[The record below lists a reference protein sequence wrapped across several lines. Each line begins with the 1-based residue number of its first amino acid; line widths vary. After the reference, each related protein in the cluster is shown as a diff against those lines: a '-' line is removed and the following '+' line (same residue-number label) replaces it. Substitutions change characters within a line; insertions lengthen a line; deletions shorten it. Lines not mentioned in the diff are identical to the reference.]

1 MNRVL
6 NKRILR
12 DLKANFM
19 RCLALFLLIVMG
31 MYIIVSVVG
40 AAETIITESVRQ
52 AEENMVEDGRF
63 SVFIP
68 LSSEQENELSDSGIT
83 IEKVFHIDVESADN
97 SVIRLMKNRKNID
110 LIKLDFGSLA
120 GNENQIVLE
129 KRYCEEHNISVG
141 NTIEIAGKS
150 FIVTGIGT
158 VPDYDMPT
166 REFSDTAVEST
177 LFGLGFVTDEQYE
190 QIKSSGCVKTE
201 EYCYS
206 YRLNGA
212 ISHSGLKEKLKA
224 FKFDYN
230 DIEDKY
236 FREMIEETLGK
247 KENIQEGINELSD
260 GAEELSDGIGEI
272 GSHSGELTDGAEKI
286 FDSFLLQAN
295 SSLAAMGMTEK
306 LTRYNYGEILDNYIS
321 LTNSAEL
328 ISLKNTLDSLKDFS
342 DGITDYTNGVSEAYD
357 GSEELSEGVAELK
370 TETDELLDD
379 FFEIDI
385 DNLTSFTEAG
395 DNPRI
400 LAAAGDM
407 QMNKNVGL
415 IAGVIVMILFT
426 YVISVF
432 VIHQIQ
438 CESSVIGAL
447 YALGA
452 KKRNLISHYIC
463 LPTVITFLGGII
475 GAALGFSKFGI
486 PYQMADTYSYYSV
499 PKLETIYPI
508 YLIIYAVVMPPIIS
522 VIVNSIVINKRL
534 SQTAL
539 SLIKNEQ
546 KLSNRS
552 RIDLGKMKF
561 IRRFQ
566 VRQMLREARTGIT
579 VVFGMVISLLIFM
592 MGLDCEVLCVNIGK
606 DNAKDTKFEYMYTL
620 KYPEKTVPENAEAC
634 YIESLSKTEM
644 GYTLDI
650 SIVGIDDDNK
660 YYGVTPVNGK
670 SSIIIGSS
678 VAQKYGLKVG
688 DKLILT
694 DSANDMDYAFTIKE
708 IADYSVGL
716 SVFMDID
723 SMRELF
729 EQEND
734 YYNMLL
740 SDEALDIDEGR
751 IYAVTTRSDIERSS
765 SVFTG
770 LMKPMVTMMISV
782 SLIIFCV
789 VMYLMM
795 NVMIERA
802 SFGISLIKIFGFR
815 TGEVKKLYL
824 NGNTLIVA
832 LGAIVGIPIAKM
844 LMDKMYPSFIAN
856 ISCGMNLAFPWYYYA
871 LIFVGIM
878 LVYFAVNSMLV
889 FKLKKIT
896 PVEVLKNRE

>member
-19 RCLALFLLIVMG
+19 RYLALFLLIVMG

-40 AAETIITESVRQ
+40 AAETIITESARH
-52 AEENMVEDGRF
+52 AEENKVEDGRF
-63 SVFIP
+63 SVFLP
-68 LSSEQENELSDSGIT
+68 LTAEQENELSDSGIT
-83 IEKVFHIDVESADN
+83 LKKMFHIDVEAADN
-97 SVIRLMKNRKNID
+97 SVIRLMKNRKNIN
-110 LIKLDFGSLA
+110 LIELDFGSSA
-120 GNENQIVLE
+120 ENENEIVLE

-141 NTIEIAGKS
+141 NTIEIAGTR
-150 FIVTGIGT
+150 FVVTGIGT
-158 VPDYDMPT
+158 APDYDMPT
-166 REFSDTAVEST
+166 REFSDTAIEST

-190 QIKSSGCVKTE
+190 QIKSSGSVKTE
-201 EYCYS
+201 EYCYA

-212 ISHSGLKEKLKA
+212 MSHDDLKEKLKE
-224 FKFDYN
+224 FEFDYS

-236 FREMIEETLGK
+236 FKEMIEDTIGK
-247 KENIQEGINELSD
+247 KEDMQEGINELSK
-260 GAEELSDGIGEI
+260 GANELVRGFEAAGFSQ
-272 GSHSGELTDGAEKI
+272 GELYSGAVKLADG
-286 FDSFLLQAN
+286 
-295 SSLAAMGMTEK
+295 T
-306 LTRYNYGEILDNYIS
+306 
-321 LTNSAEL
+321 AEL
-328 ISLKNTLDSLKDFS
+328 QSETGEFLD
-342 DGITDYTNGVSEAYD
+342 E
-357 GSEELSEGVAELK
+357 
-370 TETDELLDD
+370 
-379 FFEIDI
+379 FFDINI
-385 DNLTSFTEAG
+385 DNLTSFTEAE

-407 QMNKNVGL
+407 QMNKSVGL

-438 CESSVIGAL
+438 RESSVIGAL

-452 KKRNLISHYIC
+452 KKRNLISHYIF
-463 LPTVITFLGGII
+463 LPTVITFFGGII
-475 GAALGFSKFGI
+475 GSALGFSSLGI
-486 PYQMADTYSYYSV
+486 PYQMGDTYNYYSV
-499 PKLETIYPI
+499 PKLEVIYPL
-508 YLIIYAVVMPPIIS
+508 YLIIYAVVMPPVIS

-539 SLIKNEQ
+539 FLIKNEQ
-546 KLSNRS
+546 KLSNHS
-552 RIDLGKMKF
+552 KIDLGKMGF

-592 MGLDCEVLCVNIGK
+592 MGLDCFVLCENIRK
-606 DNAKDTKFEYMYTL
+606 DYSEDTKFEYMYTI

-634 YIESLSKTEM
+634 YTESLSKTEM
-644 GYTLDI
+644 GYTIDI
-650 SIVGIDDDNK
+650 SIIGIDDDNK
-660 YYGVTPVNGK
+660 YYGVAPVKGK
-670 SSIIIGSS
+670 SSIIVGSS
-678 VAQKYGLKVG
+678 VAQKYGLKDG

-694 DSANDMDYAFTIKE
+694 DSANDMDYAFTIKG

-729 EQEND
+729 GQEDN
-734 YYNMLL
+734 YYNILL
-740 SDEALDIDEGR
+740 SDKALDIDEGR
-751 IYAVTTRSDIERSS
+751 LYAVTTRSDIERSS
-765 SVFTG
+765 SVFTE

-782 SLIIFCV
+782 SIIIFCV

-815 TGEVKKLYL
+815 TGEAKKLYL

-832 LGAIVGIPIAKM
+832 IGAVVGIPLAK
-844 LMDKMYPSFIAN
+844 LIMDKMYPSFIAN
-856 ISCGMNLAFPWYYYA
+856 VSCGMNLTFPWYYYA
-871 LIFVGIM
+871 LIFAGIM
-878 LVYFAVNSMLV
+878 AVYFVVNSMLV
-889 FKLKKIT
+889 FKLKKIS
-896 PVEVLKNRE
+896 PAEVLKNRE

>member
-19 RCLALFLLIVMG
+19 RYLALFLLIVMG

-40 AAETIITESVRQ
+40 AAETIITESARH
-52 AEENMVEDGRF
+52 AEENKVEDGRF
-63 SVFIP
+63 SVFLP
-68 LSSEQENELSDSGIT
+68 LTAEQENELSDSGIT
-83 IEKVFHIDVESADN
+83 LEKMFHIDVEAADN

-110 LIKLDFGSLA
+110 LIELDFGSLA
-120 GNENQIVLE
+120 ENENEIVLE
-129 KRYCEEHNISVG
+129 KRYCEEHSISVG

-150 FIVTGIGT
+150 FTVTGIGT

-166 REFSDTAVEST
+166 REFSDTAVQSA
-177 LFGLGFVTDEQYE
+177 LFGPGFVTDKQYE
-190 QIKSSGCVKTE
+190 QIKLSGSVKTE
-201 EYCYS
+201 ENCYA

-212 ISHSGLKEKLKA
+212 MSHDDLKEKLKGYE
-224 FKFDYN
+224 FDYK

-236 FREMIEETLGK
+236 FREMLKDTLGNKEDIEE
-247 KENIQEGINELSD
+247 GISELSD
-260 GAEELSDGIGEI
+260 GSNELVKGFEAAGFTQ
-272 GSHSGELTDGAEKI
+272 GELYSGAVKLADG
-286 FDSFLLQAN
+286 
-295 SSLAAMGMTEK
+295 T
-306 LTRYNYGEILDNYIS
+306 
-321 LTNSAEL
+321 AEL
-328 ISLKNTLDSLKDFS
+328 QS
-342 DGITDYTNGVSEAYD
+342 
-357 GSEELSEGVAELK
+357 
-370 TETDELLDD
+370 ETDELLDE

-385 DNLTSFTEAG
+385 DNLTAFTEAG

-407 QMNKNVGL
+407 QMNKSVGL
-415 IAGVIVMILFT
+415 IAGIIVMILFT

-438 CESSVIGAL
+438 RESSVIGAL

-463 LPTVITFLGGII
+463 LPTVITFFGGII
-475 GAALGFSKFGI
+475 GSALGFSEIGI
-486 PYQMADTYSYYSV
+486 RSQMADTYCYYSV
-499 PKLETIYPI
+499 PKLDVIYPL
-508 YLIIYAVVMPPIIS
+508 YLIIYAVAMPPVIS

-552 RIDLGKMKF
+552 RIDLGKMGF

-592 MGLDCEVLCVNIGK
+592 MGLDCFVLCKNIGK
-606 DNAKDTKFEYMYTL
+606 DNARDTKFEYMYTL
-620 KYPEKTVPENAEAC
+620 KYPEKTVPANAEAC
-634 YIESLSKTEM
+634 YTESLSKTEM

-650 SIVGIDDDNK
+650 SIIGIDDDNK
-660 YYGVTPVNGK
+660 YYGVTPVKGK

-678 VAQKYGLKVG
+678 VAQKYGLKNG

-694 DSANDMDYAFTIKE
+694 DSANDMDYAFTIKG

-729 EQEND
+729 GQEDD

-740 SDEALDIDEGR
+740 SDKALDIDEGR

-765 SVFTG
+765 SVFTD
-770 LMKPMVTMMISV
+770 LMKPMVIMMTSV
-782 SLIIFCV
+782 SIIIFCV

-832 LGAIVGIPIAKM
+832 IGAVIGIPLAK
-844 LMDKMYPSFIAN
+844 LIMDKMYPSFIAN
-856 ISCGMNLAFPWYYYA
+856 VSCGMNLTFPWYYYA
-871 LIFVGIM
+871 LIFAGIM
-878 LVYFAVNSMLV
+878 AVYFVVNSMLV
-889 FKLKKIT
+889 FKLKKIS

>member
-19 RCLALFLLIVMG
+19 RYLALFLLIVMG

-40 AAETIITESVRQ
+40 AAETIITGSARH
-52 AEENMVEDGRF
+52 AEENKVEDGRF
-63 SVFIP
+63 SVFLP
-68 LSSEQENELSDSGIT
+68 LSAEQEKELSDSGIT
-83 IEKVFHIDVESADN
+83 LEKVFHIDVEAADN
-97 SVIRLMKNRKNID
+97 SVIRLMKNRKRID
-110 LIKLDFGSLA
+110 LIELDFGSPA
-120 GNENQIVLE
+120 DNENEIVLE
-129 KRYCEEHNISVG
+129 KRYCEEHNISVSD
-141 NTIEIAGKS
+141 TIEIAGTS
-150 FIVTGIGT
+150 FVVTGIGT
-158 VPDYDMPT
+158 APDYDMPT
-166 REFSDTAVEST
+166 REFSDTAIEST

-190 QIKSSGCVKTE
+190 KIKSSGSVKTE
-201 EYCYS
+201 EYCYA

-212 ISHSGLKEKLKA
+212 ISHDDLKEKLKG
-224 FKFDYN
+224 FEFDYN

-236 FREMIEETLGK
+236 FREMIEDTLGK
-247 KENIQEGINELSD
+247 KEDIQEGISELSD
-260 GAEELSDGIGEI
+260 G
-272 GSHSGELTDGAEKI
+272 SGELVRGFEAAGFSQGELYSGAVKLADG
-286 FDSFLLQAN
+286 
-295 SSLAAMGMTEK
+295 M
-306 LTRYNYGEILDNYIS
+306 
-321 LTNSAEL
+321 AEL
-328 ISLKNTLDSLKDFS
+328 QS
-342 DGITDYTNGVSEAYD
+342 
-357 GSEELSEGVAELK
+357 
-370 TETDELLDD
+370 ETDELFDD
-379 FFEIDI
+379 LFKIDI

-400 LAAAGDM
+400 HAAAGDM
-407 QMNKNVGL
+407 QMNKSIGL

-438 CESSVIGAL
+438 RESSVIGAL

-452 KKRNLISHYIC
+452 KKENLISHYIC
-463 LPTVITFLGGII
+463 LPTVITFFGGII
-475 GAALGFSKFGI
+475 GSALGFSGFGI
-486 PYQMADTYSYYSV
+486 PNQMADTYNYFSV
-499 PKLETIYPI
+499 PELEVIYPI
-508 YLIIYAVVMPPIIS
+508 YLIIYAVVMPPVIS

-546 KLSNRS
+546 KISSRS

-579 VVFGMVISLLIFM
+579 VIFGMVISLLIFM
-592 MGLDCEVLCVNIGK
+592 MGLDCFVLCENIRK
-606 DNAKDTKFEYMYTL
+606 DYSEDTKFEYMYTL

-634 YIESLSKTEM
+634 YTEALSKTEM
-644 GYTLDI
+644 GYTIDI
-650 SIVGIDDDNK
+650 SIIGIDEDNK
-660 YYGVTPVNGK
+660 YYGVTPVKGK

-678 VAQKYGLKVG
+678 VAQKYGLKTG

-694 DSANDMDYAFTIKE
+694 DSANDMDYAFTING

-729 EQEND
+729 GQEDD

-740 SDEALDIDEGR
+740 SDKALDIDEGR
-751 IYAVTTRSDIERSS
+751 LYAVTTRSDIERSS
-765 SVFTG
+765 SVFTE

-782 SLIIFCV
+782 SIIIFCV

-824 NGNTLIVA
+824 NGNTLTVA
-832 LGAIVGIPIAKM
+832 LGAAVGIPVAK
-844 LMDKMYPSFIAN
+844 LLIDKMYPSFIAN
-856 ISCGMNLAFPWYYYA
+856 TSCGMNLTFPWYYYA
-871 LIFVGIM
+871 LIFAGIM
-878 LVYFAVNSMLV
+878 AVYFVVNSMLV
-889 FKLKKIT
+889 FKLKKIS

>member
-19 RCLALFLLIVMG
+19 RYLALFLLIVMG

-40 AAETIITESVRQ
+40 AAETIITGSARH

-63 SVFIP
+63 SVFLP
-68 LSSEQENELSDSGIT
+68 LSAEQENELSDSGIT
-83 IEKVFHIDVESADN
+83 LEKVFHIDVEAADN
-97 SVIRLMKNRKNID
+97 SVIRMMRNRKNID
-110 LIKLDFGSLA
+110 LIELDFGSLA
-120 GNENQIVLE
+120 ENGNEIVLE

-141 NTIEIAGKS
+141 NTIEIAGTS
-150 FIVTGIGT
+150 FTVTGIGT
-158 VPDYDMPT
+158 APDYDMPT
-166 REFSDTAVEST
+166 REFSDTAIEST
-177 LFGLGFVTDEQYE
+177 LFGLGFVTDEMYE
-190 QIKSSGCVKTE
+190 NIKASGSVKTE
-201 EYCYS
+201 EYCYA

-212 ISHSGLKEKLKA
+212 ISHDDLKEKLKE
-224 FKFDYN
+224 FEFDYN

-236 FREMIEETLGK
+236 FREMIEDTLGK
-247 KENIQEGINELSD
+247 KEDIEEGINELSD
-260 GAEELSDGIGEI
+260 GANELSEGIGEI
-272 GSHSGELTDGAEKI
+272 DSHSGELNDGAEKI
-286 FDSFLLQAN
+286 FDSFLSQAN
-295 SSLAAMGMTEK
+295 SSLAGVGVTEK
-306 LTRYNYGEILDNYIS
+306 LTRDNYGEILDNYIS

-328 ISLKNTLDSLKDFS
+328 ISLKKSLDGMRDFS
-342 DGITDYTNGVSEAYD
+342 DGITDYTDGVSEAFD
-357 GSEELSEGVAELK
+357 GSEELSEGVSELK
-370 TETDELLDD
+370 TETDELLDE
-379 FFEIDI
+379 FFKIDI
-385 DNLTSFTEAG
+385 DNLTSFTEAD

-407 QMNKNVGL
+407 QMNKSIGL

-438 CESSVIGAL
+438 RESSVIGAL

-463 LPTVITFLGGII
+463 LPTVITFFGGII
-475 GAALGFSKFGI
+475 GAASGFSEIGI
-486 PYQMADTYSYYSV
+486 RSQMADTYSYYSV
-499 PKLETIYPI
+499 PELETIYPL
-508 YLIIYAVVMPPIIS
+508 YLIIYAVVMPPVIS

-566 VRQMLREARTGIT
+566 TRQMLREARTGIT
-579 VVFGMVISLLIFM
+579 VVFGMIISLLIFM
-592 MGLDCEVLCVNIGK
+592 MGLDCKVLCTNIGK
-606 DNAKDTKFEYMYTL
+606 DNSENTKFEYMYTL

-634 YIESLSKTEM
+634 YTESLSKTEM
-644 GYTLDI
+644 GYTIDI
-650 SIVGIDDDNK
+650 SIIGIDDDNK
-660 YYGVTPVNGK
+660 YYGVTPVKGK

-678 VAQKYGLKVG
+678 VAQKYGLKTG

-694 DSANDMDYAFTIKE
+694 DSANDMDYAFTIKG

-729 EQEND
+729 GQEDD

-740 SDEALDIDEGR
+740 SDKALDIDEGR
-751 IYAVTTRSDIERSS
+751 LYAVTTRSDIERSS
-765 SVFTG
+765 LVFTE
-770 LMKPMVTMMISV
+770 LMMPMVIMMISV
-782 SLIIFCV
+782 SIIIFCV

-824 NGNTLIVA
+824 NGNTLVVA
-832 LGAIVGIPIAKM
+832 IGAVIGIPLAKL
-844 LMDKMYPSFIAN
+844 LMDKMYPSFCAN
-856 ISCGMNLAFPWYYYA
+856 VACGINTVFPWYYYA
-871 LIFVGIM
+871 LIFAGIM
-878 LVYFAVNSMLV
+878 LVYFVVNSMLV
-889 FKLKKIT
+889 FKLKKIS
-896 PVEVLKNRE
+896 PAEVLKNRE